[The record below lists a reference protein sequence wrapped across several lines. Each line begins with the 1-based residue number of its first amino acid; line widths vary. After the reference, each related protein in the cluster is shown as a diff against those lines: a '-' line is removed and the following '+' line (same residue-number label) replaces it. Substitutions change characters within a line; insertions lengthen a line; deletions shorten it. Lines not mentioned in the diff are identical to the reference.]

1 MPPLLTSVP
10 SFVDP
15 AKTSASKRSAPT
27 SYTLATE
34 PSASLTVVTK
44 ARAGSASSGPVGV
57 VGEDSGG
64 TKGGTAGATHVGRS
78 LVLVL
83 VLVVYGDELE
93 ATEPIS
99 AHSADNAMNHRKSP
113 HNLINRT
120 WSQPPR
126 VPLGD
131 VTGQP
136 QTVLIPAARPPRPP
150 GPGTFDHVAGFRI
163 GRGRD
168 NNRAPQQPPRQQ
180 PYGQQ
185 QPPQAPYG
193 QQPYPPQQQWPQQ
206 PAAGG
211 HGEPEYFDPYGQQ
224 QPPPQAQQQPPYGHG
239 GGGGGSYAN
248 DNPGHTQVFAYGE
261 DPYGQGATYQAGAAA
276 AAPTGPRLPWKELL
290 RGIVMRPGPTF
301 HQMRDYAVWGPAL
314 IVTFLYGLLAVFGF
328 DDARADV
335 MKATLANAVPIVLS
349 AGVAFVVCG
358 LLLGVVTHTLARQL
372 GGDGAWQPTVGL
384 SMLVMSITDAP
395 RLVFA
400 VFLGGD
406 NMFVQVLGWATWVA
420 AGALFTSLV
429 SKSHDLPW
437 PKALGAS
444 AIQLVALL
452 SIIKLGTL

>member
-1 MPPLLTSVP
+1 
-10 SFVDP
+10 
-15 AKTSASKRSAPT
+15 
-27 SYTLATE
+27 
-34 PSASLTVVTK
+34 
-44 ARAGSASSGPVGV
+44 
-57 VGEDSGG
+57 
-64 TKGGTAGATHVGRS
+64 
-78 LVLVL
+78 
-83 VLVVYGDELE
+83 
-93 ATEPIS
+93 
-99 AHSADNAMNHRKSP
+99 
-113 HNLINRT
+113 
-120 WSQPPR
+120 
-126 VPLGD
+126 
-131 VTGQP
+131 
-136 QTVLIPAARPPRPP
+136 
-150 GPGTFDHVAGFRI
+150 
-163 GRGRD
+163 
-168 NNRAPQQPPRQQ
+168 
-180 PYGQQ
+180 
-185 QPPQAPYG
+185 
-193 QQPYPPQQQWPQQ
+193 
-206 PAAGG
+206 
-211 HGEPEYFDPYGQQ
+211 
-224 QPPPQAQQQPPYGHG
+224 
-239 GGGGGSYAN
+239 
-248 DNPGHTQVFAYGE
+248 
-261 DPYGQGATYQAGAAA
+261 
-276 AAPTGPRLPWKELL
+276 
-290 RGIVMRPGPTF
+290 MRPGPTF